1 MSFIQSLFCLIL
13 IVYYEYSKSLW
24 ITTLF
29 LLFLIFKMKSL
40 KKYIDNKKNSSFKEY
55 KPSIMVILG
64 SGGHTWEM
72 IKILSRLNWENF
84 LPIYIIA
91 SSDTHSL
98 NDIINFEKKFSR
110 KFFYERI
117 KRPRE
122 HYQDSKSWIV
132 RLRAYYS
139 FFKSFRLIYQ
149 HNPDYILTNGP
160 STCVPIIRCGYILK
174 KLGFINTKLIY
185 VESAARVN
193 NLSESAKLVKNYVD
207 DMFCFWLKLKDT
219 YCELKPLF
227 KSSDKFF
234 VQSNHPK
241 ESNANFEK
249 DKSILVTVGT
259 TQFEE
264 LKNLALNKDFYE
276 LLINNGFS
284 QLYIQIGN
292 NQFENI
298 EKSYKTLK
306 IILFNFK
313 PSESFNHLIKDCN
326 LIISHGGAGTL
337 IQSILFGKKP
347 IAISNDKVKD
357 NHQVELIKE
366 LKSNGYIYECQI
378 QNLLNFLKDKISITS
393 FENDIVLDLP
403 ILSDDF
409 LDSIGNNKIKSIN
422 NNNIK
427 DKKID
432 IVIPCIY
439 KDIYRLEILLLS
451 INKFVSTDLYNKIY
465 IVIPDEE
472 YESFSK
478 LFQNKNINPKLNL
491 IKESNIFDRNIFLKS
506 YFFKLNQRHGW
517 FKQQILKLAMAY
529 KISSKY
535 YLILDSDCLFIKNFD
550 SSKVFK
556 EKDNY
561 ILSYLQEEEIYFH
574 ESWWKGSAELL
585 GITKPYFDSL
595 KSGIGVTPQILAVD
609 IVKELCKYIE
619 QRYNSEKWYNVLW
632 AYRLVHFYP
641 NIMIWTEYTLYYLFA
656 KRTGMLNKYHF
667 LKKNCFC
674 DYYKSVWELSDSF
687 DFNLPHSSSPII
699 IFQSNT
705 NLSHLIPKA
714 ILTE

>member
-29 LLFLIFKMKSL
+29 LLFLIFKMPTL
-40 KKYIDNKKNSSFKEY
+40 KRYINNKKNSSFKEY

-139 FFKSFRLIYQ
+139 FFKSFSLIYQ

-160 STCVPIIRCGYILK
+160 STCVPIIRSGYILK

-207 DMFCFWLKLKDT
+207 EMFCFWQKLRNT
-219 YCELKPLF
+219 FCELKPLF

-241 ESNANFEK
+241 ESNSNFEK
-249 DKSILVTVGT
+249 NKSILVTVGT
-259 TQFEE
+259 TSFLE

-378 QNLLNFLKDKISITS
+378 KNLFDFLKDNISITS
-393 FENDIVLDLP
+393 FKNNILLDLP

-439 KDIYRLEILLLS
+439 NSKDL
-451 INKFVSTDLYNKIY
+451 K
-465 IVIPDEE
+465 
-472 YESFSK
+472 YE
-478 LFQNKNINPKLNL
+478 
-491 IKESNIFDRNIFLKS
+491 
-506 YFFKLNQRHGW
+506 
-517 FKQQILKLAMAY
+517 
-529 KISSKY
+529 
-535 YLILDSDCLFIKNFD
+535 LFI
-550 SSKVFK
+550 
-556 EKDNY
+556 
-561 ILSYLQEEEIYFH
+561 
-574 ESWWKGSAELL
+574 
-585 GITKPYFDSL
+585 
-595 KSGIGVTPQILAVD
+595 
-609 IVKELCKYIE
+609 
-619 QRYNSEKWYNVLW
+619 
-632 AYRLVHFYP
+632 
-641 NIMIWTEYTLYYLFA
+641 
-656 KRTGMLNKYHF
+656 
-667 LKKNCFC
+667 
-674 DYYKSVWELSDSF
+674 
-687 DFNLPHSSSPII
+687 
-699 IFQSNT
+699 
-705 NLSHLIPKA
+705 
-714 ILTE
+714 